1 MIPNPWIILGALA
14 TAIALTLGA
23 FFYGCHVT
31 NTARDAEALTAQ
43 LKATEQARQIE
54 QGWQAKLDAS
64 QSQLA
69 KERQDAQARESSL
82 RADIDSGAR
91 KLRIAIVKQR
101 MSGDTQSASGSNDT
115 SAELAPEARRAYSD
129 LRAAIT
135 TDEQSLKACQGFV
148 RSIGAAP

>member
-14 TAIALTLGA
+14 TAIALTVGA

-54 QGWQAKLDAS
+54 QGWQAKLNAS

-91 KLRIAIVKQR
+91 KLRIAIARQQLP
-101 MSGDTQSASGSNDT
+101 GDSQSTSGSNDT
-115 SAELAPEARRAYSD
+115 TAELAPSARSGYYN
-129 LRAAIT
+129 LRAAIIQT
-135 TDEQSLKACQGFV
+135 EQSLKACQGFV

>member
-1 MIPNPWIILGALA
+1 MIPNPWVILGGVLAL
-14 TAIALTLGA
+14 IGVALGGY
-23 FFYGCHVT
+23 FYGCHVT
-31 NTARDAEALTAQ
+31 NVSRDASALADQ
-43 LKATEQARQIE
+43 LKATEHARQIE
-54 QGWQAKLDAS
+54 QDWQAKLDAS

-101 MSGDTQSASGSNDT
+101 MSGNSQSTSGGNDT
-115 SAELAPEARRAYSD
+115 TAELAPEARRAYSD
-129 LRAAIT
+129 LRAAISQ
-135 TDEQSLKACQGFV
+135 DEQSLKACQGFV